1 MRGAA
6 IGALVCLAVVSQAVV
21 FRHIAIDGV
30 VPNLALVLV
39 VVVAIDRGPRYAAVL
54 GFSAGLL
61 LDLAPPA
68 DHVAGRWALALV
80 VVGYLAGRVRQDARS
95 STLTAV
101 LVVGA
106 ASFVGTSLY
115 AFSGVLLGDGA
126 LPVDQMLQ
134 VIVTSVLW
142 DLLLAPLLVPVLLW
156 FLAVLRPPRDRA
168 TQIRATQS
176 RATQIRAQVVH

>member
-1 MRGAA
+1 VITMRGTMV
-6 IGALVCLAVVSQAVV
+6 GVLVCLAVVAQAVV
-21 FRHIAIDGV
+21 FRHVAINGV
-30 VPNLALVLV
+30 VPNLALVVV
-39 VVVAIDRGPRYAAVL
+39 VVVAIDRGPQFAAVL
-54 GFSAGLL
+54 GFASGLL

-80 VVGYLAGRVRQDARS
+80 VVGYLAGRVRKDALT
-95 STLTAV
+95 STFTAV

-106 ASFVGTSLY
+106 ASFIGTSLY

-142 DLLLAPLLVPVLLW
+142 DLLLAPILVPVLLW
-156 FLAVLRPPRDRA
+156 CLSTRQPREDRPSLRRPRPRSAQAVR
-168 TQIRATQS
+168 
-176 RATQIRAQVVH
+176 